1 MNKMHVSEFCGIA
14 EDGMK
19 ADAIGKA
26 FTMFKKALD
35 GEFEID
41 KSLQIFNHVPVGTI
55 WLFSHLAVDLGFV
68 NHPFFVEAW
77 QNVMSGEATTPIGTP
92 HFDSV
97 KETQTKRSAP
107 KIKAYMNYANPGYS
121 WTVMSKKKK
130 NKVWAKKYALNFF
143 NPVTDGRHEGT
154 LMITTEELFA
164 LNPQWDNKYDLDRD
178 YCVFVS
184 ADKKTGKPKPT
195 SKYSSYMKEIV

>member
-1 MNKMHVSEFCGIA
+1 MSKMHVSEFCGIA

-35 GEFEID
+35 GEFDMD
-41 KSLQIFNHVPVGTI
+41 KSLTIHNHVPVGTI
-55 WLFSHLAVDLGFV
+55 WLFSNLAVDLGFV
-68 NHPFFVEAW
+68 NHPYFVEAW

-107 KIKAYMNYANPGYS
+107 GINAFNNHANPGYT
-121 WTVMSKKKK
+121 WTVMSAKKK
-130 NKVWAKKYALNFF
+130 NKVWPRSFSLNIF
-143 NPVTDGRHEGT
+143 NPVTEGRQAGT
-154 LMITTEELFA
+154 LMITTEQLFA
-164 LNPQWDNKYDLDRD
+164 INPQWDNKYDLDRD
-178 YCVFVS
+178 YCVFLA
-184 ADKKTGKPKPT
+184 ADRKTGKPKST
-195 SKYSSYMKEIV
+195 SKYSSYIQEII